1 MRKLLTHQNFDDISQ
16 RNILEK
22 ILSRKLAFKKT
33 GKNQGGVCSHKAGVK
48 PRGGGKKYQNMN
60 KKMKNELHRDFFSR
74 QMTFQKMGMARGV

>member
-1 MRKLLTHQNFDDISQ
+1 MIFLREIYW
-16 RNILEK
+16 
-22 ILSRKLAFKKT
+22 KKFFPGSWPSKRRART
-33 GKNQGGVCSHKAGVK
+33 RGGVCSHKAGVK